1 VIWTTRNGVIFDNVQ
16 NDINQWKRVFK
27 SELGLFAPKTN
38 PVDRQPSIFGE
49 TISCNFCNFFLWA

>member
-27 SELGLFAPKTN
+27 SELGLVCTKAKPS
-38 PVDRQPSIFGE
+38 RQAALDLWRD
-49 TISCNFCNFFLWA
+49 NFM